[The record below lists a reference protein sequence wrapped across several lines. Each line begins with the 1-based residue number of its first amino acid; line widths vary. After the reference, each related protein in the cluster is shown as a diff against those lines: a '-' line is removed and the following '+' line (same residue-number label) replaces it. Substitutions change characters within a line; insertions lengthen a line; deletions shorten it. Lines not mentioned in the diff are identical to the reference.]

1 MAWSYRTYYFL
12 LSLLIELL
20 LGSLEMGLCKCT
32 SIRWWAYGFLNQNV
46 ACHPGTRLTPFGLLP
61 SQRQRFSYH
70 RDYFRIWLKSW
81 AGLLSIHQKLQSFRI
96 LAFSPCTCQRKIAW
110 CVGKR
115 KCIPL
120 FLSSSLSRTLF
131 PRDPR
136 TSHLSR
142 GNHFLKMSWL
152 RKKAG
157 LNYGWILWP
166 PLALC
171 RSRSVR

>member
-1 MAWSYRTYYFL
+1 MFFF
-12 LSLLIELL
+12 SLQHMLKLVWISPTSCSTLTWPCVWGP
-20 LGSLEMGLCKCT
+20 LGIVKH
-32 SIRWWAYGFLNQNV
+32 IPN
-46 ACHPGTRLTPFGLLP
+46 

-70 RDYFRIWLKSW
+70 RDYFRKWLKSW
-81 AGLLSIHQKLQSFRI
+81 AGLLSIHQKSQSFRI

-131 PRDPR
+131 PRDPQ

-171 RSRSVR
+171 RSRSGR